1 MDKEERERMN
11 EYTYE
16 QIAEGHTESFQVTL
30 TEEMMEQFLRITGDV
45 NPLHRDAAYART
57 RHYADKVVYGMLTSS
72 FYSTLAGV
80 YLPGKYSLIHSVESK
95 FLRPVYVG
103 DTLTVSGV
111 VKEKEEACRMLI
123 VKLLIT
129 DQSGEKVSK
138 GTMQIKMLDS
148 SDLGTAYIGDKGPE
162 YARIIAHYHHDNDK
176 FAALRADYGD
186 RITPIQADFGDRG
199 SVLRFVEAVKA
210 SAPAPT
216 HVLHLVSPPAG
227 SVRFHKCT
235 VDDYEKMMQVSF
247 YSIVEILRAFL
258 PAMQKAGFG
267 RIVFM
272 LSAYVKIPDP
282 KYAAPYVAAKY
293 ALLGLMKDIAAEYA
307 SKGITANG
315 VSPQMIETKFLQ
327 EIPELILEKQRIA
340 GPLKRLLTTD
350 DILPV
355 MHMLLSDAAAVTGE
369 NIGITGGNYI
379 L

>member
-1 MDKEERERMN
+1 MNETMDKV
-11 EYTYE
+11 
-16 QIAEGHTESFQVTL
+16 IL
-30 TEEMMEQFLRITGDV
+30 ITG
-45 NPLHRDAAYART
+45 A
-57 RHYADKVVYGMLTSS
+57 
-72 FYSTLAGV
+72 
-80 YLPGKYSLIHSVESK
+80 
-95 FLRPVYVG
+95 
-103 DTLTVSGV
+103 
-111 VKEKEEACRMLI
+111 
-123 VKLLIT
+123 
-129 DQSGEKVSK
+129 
-138 GTMQIKMLDS
+138 S
-148 SDLGTAYIGDKGPE
+148 SDLGTAYIREKGQA

-186 RITPIQADFGDRG
+186 RITPVQADFGDRD
-199 SVLRFVEAVKA
+199 SVLRYVETVKA

-235 VDDYEKMMQVSF
+235 VDDYERMMQVSF

>member
-1 MDKEERERMN
+1 MDK
-11 EYTYE
+11 T
-16 QIAEGHTESFQVTL
+16 IL
-30 TEEMMEQFLRITGDV
+30 ITG
-45 NPLHRDAAYART
+45 A
-57 RHYADKVVYGMLTSS
+57 
-72 FYSTLAGV
+72 
-80 YLPGKYSLIHSVESK
+80 
-95 FLRPVYVG
+95 
-103 DTLTVSGV
+103 
-111 VKEKEEACRMLI
+111 
-123 VKLLIT
+123 
-129 DQSGEKVSK
+129 
-138 GTMQIKMLDS
+138 S
-148 SDLGTAYIGDKGPE
+148 SDLGMDYIRKKGQD
-162 YARIIAHYHHDNDK
+162 YTKIIAHFHHDNDK

-186 RITPIQADFGDRG
+186 KLTAVEADFADQD
-199 SVLRFVEAVKA
+199 SVKGFVEAVKA
-210 SAPAPT
+210 QGIVPT

-235 VDDYEKMMQVSF
+235 VPEYEHMMQVSF

-315 VSPQMIETKFLQ
+315 ISPQMIETKFLKD
-327 EIPELILEKQRIA
+327 IPELILEKQRTA
-340 GPLKRLLTTD
+340 GPMRRLLITD
-350 DILPV
+350 DVLPV
-355 MHMLLSDAAAVTGE
+355 MDMLLSDAAAVTGE

>member
-1 MDKEERERMN
+1 MNETMDKV
-11 EYTYE
+11 
-16 QIAEGHTESFQVTL
+16 IL
-30 TEEMMEQFLRITGDV
+30 ITG
-45 NPLHRDAAYART
+45 A
-57 RHYADKVVYGMLTSS
+57 
-72 FYSTLAGV
+72 
-80 YLPGKYSLIHSVESK
+80 
-95 FLRPVYVG
+95 
-103 DTLTVSGV
+103 
-111 VKEKEEACRMLI
+111 
-123 VKLLIT
+123 
-129 DQSGEKVSK
+129 
-138 GTMQIKMLDS
+138 S
-148 SDLGTAYIGDKGPE
+148 SDLGTAYIGEKGQE

-307 SKGITANG
+307 
-315 VSPQMIETKFLQ
+315 
-327 EIPELILEKQRIA
+327 
-340 GPLKRLLTTD
+340 
-350 DILPV
+350 LP
-355 MHMLLSDAAAVTGE
+355 GR
-369 NIGITGGNYI
+369 
-379 L
+379 